1 MDTKEIFELI
11 EQENQRQE
19 NEICLIASEN
29 YTSKDVMK
37 AQGSCL
43 TQKYAEGY
51 PGHRY
56 YAGCEI
62 IDKIEQGAIDNACK
76 LFNCKFANVQPHSG
90 ASANLAVL
98 KAFCTPNPSNSL
110 YFNCDSILGMRLD
123 EGGHLTHGSVSNISG
138 KWFES
143 SQYVLDDKGYL
154 DYNDIKNKLG
164 WYKPRLLII
173 GASAYPREIDFKR
186 IRDIVDE
193 YNENIIEYWKP
204 EIDRIYRYWDSLVGT
219 THKLTKNEIYDNL
232 KCIMMVD
239 MAHIAGLVA
248 TGLHQSPLPYADV
261 VTSTTHKTLRGP
273 RGGIILWNNEEYTK
287 KINSA
292 VFPGCQGGPLEH
304 VIAGKAI
311 CFAEALQPEF
321 KEYTSQ
327 ILKNIKAMEKV
338 FHNRGVK
345 MVSGGS
351 DTHLILLD
359 LSDKKFS
366 GKDLENKLSE
376 IGIITNKNAIHNDSK
391 PKTETSGIRIGTAAI
406 TTRGANESD
415 CHWVANKICDII
427 EILDGTFDYD
437 GLDILRVKK
446 DQYDLNVTLEDLVI
460 DSIKEQV
467 LNWCKEHPIYKEK

>member
-1 MDTKEIFELI
+1 MIDKKCIFNLI
-11 EQENQRQE
+11 KQEEQRQE

-62 IDKIEQGAIDNACK
+62 VDKIEQATIDNACE

-98 KAFCTPNPSNSL
+98 KAFCNAG
-110 YFNCDSILGMRLD
+110 DAILGMSLD
-123 EGGHLTHGSVSNISG
+123 EGGHLTHGAKPTISG

-143 SQYVLDDKGYL
+143 IQYGLDENGYIN
-154 DYNDIKNKLG
+154 YNEIREKL
-164 WYKPRLLII
+164 YSEHPRLLIV

-186 IRDIVDE
+186 IRDIVNK
-193 YNENIIEYWKP
+193 YNEELWKGYEP
-204 EIDRIYRYWDSLVGT
+204 LIPSFDGRNTKEAYEDS
-219 THKLTKNEIYDNL
+219 

-248 TGLHQSPLPYADV
+248 VGEHMSPLPYADV

-273 RGGIILWNNEEYTK
+273 RGGLILWNNEEYTK

-292 VFPGCQGGPLEH
+292 VFPGSQGGPLEH
-304 VIAGKAI
+304 VIAGKAV

-321 KEYTSQ
+321 KDYAIQ
-327 ILKNIKAMEKV
+327 IKKNVKAMCEV
-338 FHNRGVK
+338 FNERQVK
-345 MVSGGS
+345 LMTNGS
-351 DTHLILLD
+351 DVHLLLLD
-359 LSDKKFS
+359 LRNENFS
-366 GKDLENKLSE
+366 GADLEKLLESVN
-376 IGIITNKNAIHNDSK
+376 IITNKNAVKNDPRSK
-391 PKTETSGIRIGTAAI
+391 METSGLRIGTAAC
-406 TTRGANESD
+406 TTRGAKEND
-415 CHWVANKICDII
+415 CKLFASWICDCI
-427 EILDGTFDYD
+427 ELLKRTFDYE
-437 GLDILRVKK
+437 GSGFLRVK
-446 DQYDLNVTLEDLVI
+446 DNNDIDYDADINKVI
-460 DSIKEQV
+460 INDIKRKV
-467 LNWCKEHPIYKEK
+467 KNWCKSHPIY

>member
-1 MDTKEIFELI
+1 MDTKEIFKLI

-62 IDKIEQGAIDNACK
+62 VDKIEQAAIDNVCK
-76 LFNCKFANVQPHSG
+76 LFDCKFANVQPHSG

-98 KAFCTPNPSNSL
+98 KAFCDPNSLNSL
-110 YFNCDSILGMRLD
+110 YCNCNRIMGMSLD
-123 EGGHLTHGSVSNISG
+123 EGGHLTHGAKPTISG
-138 KWFES
+138 KWFDS
-143 SQYVLDDKGYL
+143 IQYGLDENGYL
-154 DYNDIKNKLG
+154 DYDSIKNGLNR
-164 WYKPRLLII
+164 YQPRLLII

-193 YNENIIEYWKP
+193 YNKNFWENRGP
-204 EIDRIYRYWDSLVGT
+204 TMPSIYR
-219 THKLTKNEIYDNL
+219 KNEKEDYEDN

-248 TGLHQSPLPYADV
+248 AGLHQSPLPYADV

-311 CFAEALQPEF
+311 CFSEALQPEF
-321 KEYTSQ
+321 KEYASQ

-338 FHNRGVK
+338 FHSRGVK
-345 MVSGGS
+345 MISGGS
-351 DTHLILLD
+351 GNHLILLD

-376 IGIITNKNAIHNDSK
+376 IGIITNKNAIHNDPK

-406 TTRGANESD
+406 TTRGANEND

-446 DQYDLNVTLEDLVI
+446 DQYDLNVKLEDLVI

-467 LNWCKEHPIYKEK
+467 LNWCKEHPIYEGK